1 MAKVTY
7 TRGQLEAFTVKEL
20 LTIDL
25 SEGIGNVS
33 KSELIVG
40 MLKNQK
46 AAEKA
51 KAKAEIKKDS
61 QPAKVTKDK
70 EKNTVSKD
78 AVKEEAKERIKA
90 IKSGKPYFHRPSKG
104 RNPMTFKLN

>member
-51 KAKAEIKKDS
+51 KAEAEIKKDS
-61 QPAKVTKDK
+61 QPAKVTKDE
-70 EKNTVSKD
+70 EKKALLSHCYKKVQAIRDMIRSVSAD
-78 AVKEEAKERIKA
+78 IDRVTL
-90 IKSGKPYFHRPSKG
+90 S
-104 RNPMTFKLN
+104 